1 MILAVYG
8 FFWSTKVRQQLLQLI
23 LIPLDHFVPREDGL
37 LPSSHENGAFQC
49 NGILS
54 GNSNSNMSR
63 NSAGN
68 LNTPPSP
75 TSLPTFHVVCSSKS
89 DTW

>member
-1 MILAVYG
+1 MATSDGEFVKREGRSKFYEPETLSQASVETEVAEYPTTTGSKDLA
-8 FFWSTKVRQQLLQLI
+8 
-23 LIPLDHFVPREDGL
+23 
-37 LPSSHENGAFQC
+37 
-49 NGILS
+49 